1 MSNHA
6 LNDLL
11 QQPGI
16 WRAGDPAVRTG
27 LEYVNTGYRVLDQ
40 ALPGHGWP
48 LGALTEILHDH
59 AGIGELRLLMPALAR
74 LSRSGR
80 WIVLVAPPHIPY
92 APALAASGIDL
103 SRLLL
108 VHPRETGE
116 HDHLWAIEQAL
127 RAGTCAA
134 VLAWPGQ
141 IDGRQLR
148 RLQLAAE
155 TGRCWGVLFRD
166 AAAVNPSPAPLRLQ
180 LEPADNDAVRIRLLK
195 CRGAASG
202 TELTL
207 PLNLLQ
213 GSVTKP
219 LFHDSES
226 SPHSE
231 QRPRRTAATTPRR
244 PQLELALASGATG
257 TEPREHP
264 PLHGPRH

>member
-1 MSNHA
+1 MPAFSTETCSRYTKPPKRVMVRSSLLASTTMSLSSAWSGMGTGFVCSPKTRTSSLSRSICAASRYSSKVLASASSAPATPSTSRCGSTSRRPPRSLTHNNTVEVAMSNHA

-92 APALAASGIDL
+92 APALAASGIVL

-127 RAGTCAA
+127 RAGTCAE
-134 VLAWPGQ
+134 
-141 IDGRQLR
+141 IGRASCR
-148 RLQLAAE
+148 ER
-155 TGRCWGVLFRD
+155 GGVT
-166 AAAVNPSPAPLRLQ
+166 
-180 LEPADNDAVRIRLLK
+180 
-195 CRGAASG
+195 AAS
-202 TELTL
+202 ER
-207 PLNLLQ
+207 
-213 GSVTKP
+213 S
-219 LFHDSES
+219 
-226 SPHSE
+226 
-231 QRPRRTAATTPRR
+231 R
-244 PQLELALASGATG
+244 
-257 TEPREHP
+257 
-264 PLHGPRH
+264 